1 MIQFRQQGG
10 YAMLSYEE
18 FSDIYDNASDEV
30 KVEIEEILNSLA
42 SSPGCGPYRHSSA
55 AYSSQNS
62 RSRGDSYSR
71 RAR

>member
-30 KVEIEEILNSLA
+30 KVEIEEILNMLQARSACLEKDSCISQTILA
-42 SSPGCGPYRHSSA
+42 SLH
-55 AYSSQNS
+55 
-62 RSRGDSYSR
+62 
-71 RAR
+71 